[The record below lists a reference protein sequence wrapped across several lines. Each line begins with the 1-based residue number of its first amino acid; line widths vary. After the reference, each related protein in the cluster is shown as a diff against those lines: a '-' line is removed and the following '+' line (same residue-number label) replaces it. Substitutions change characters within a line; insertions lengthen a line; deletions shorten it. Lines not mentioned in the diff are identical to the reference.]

1 MSVSSTN
8 PNEAI
13 DMIMSGEV
21 DCVGA
26 SWIPVVDGMPR
37 WPNIDASI
45 ANWRER
51 ILTESRPIRI
61 AVEERVEEIVASG
74 GGTFELMP
82 GIWGVGCTHLE
93 NQQTHMGIAL
103 LVSSDLI
110 EKGSLSMLCNASMLD
125 ETLIRTLAD
134 SIDFPSGESVVAMAD
149 LIRRLHRG
157 AIERIQNRD
166 AQVSVDRRLSDS
178 YEELHLLNS
187 LIDGLVLGG
196 DTEEFLRKACVELAA
211 TAGYR
216 WIALLVDSAGSSIV
230 GDNVLHGDDVPTRT
244 ELRRIADLSTGS
256 VSTSVDTHMHGEV
269 GVAAIRGGGRSLGT
283 LLAGGRSGEPIGSVE
298 LTLLA
303 SAAGHVGVFLRN
315 AMLYADLDSMFL
327 GTLQSMVAAIDA
339 KDPYTR
345 GHSQRVAVLSR
356 DLATSIGLP
365 DSFVR
370 TAHLAGLVHD
380 IGKIGVPE
388 AVLCK
393 AGRLDEEEFA
403 LIRQHPQTGYRIL
416 KDIPQI
422 RDLLPGVLC
431 HHEAW
436 NGSGYPAG
444 LSGEEIPLLARI
456 VAICD
461 SFDAMSSSR
470 TYRKALPRDEVFAE
484 IQSCAGRL
492 YDPRIVP
499 VFLGM
504 DFAEYDRLLERDAHI
519 SSVTGVDRIDGDRGG
534 EAPRRAA

>member
-1 MSVSSTN
+1 MTST
-8 PNEAI
+8 ETIIDDAI
-13 DMIMSGEV
+13 DLLVASDVAG
-21 DCVGA
+21 VGA
-26 SWIPVVDGMPR
+26 AWIPVGANGIR
-37 WPNIDASI
+37 WPSIDDPIS
-45 ANWRER
+45 NWRQS
-51 ILTESRPIRI
+51 LVVNARPIRL
-61 AVEERVEEIVASG
+61 ALERRLDEVTADG
-74 GGTFELMP
+74 GREVELMP
-82 GIWGVGCTHLE
+82 GIWAIGSVHRQRQDEHVGV
-93 NQQTHMGIAL
+93 AL
-103 LVSSDLI
+103 LATDELQTL
-110 EKGSLSMLCNASMLD
+110 GSFSMICNAARLD
-125 ETLIRTLAD
+125 ETLIRGLSERIELPSRS
-134 SIDFPSGESVVAMAD
+134 SIPVVAE
-149 LIRRLHRG
+149 LSRRLHRTS
-157 AIERIQNRD
+157 IERIHDRSSQ
-166 AQVSVDRRLSDS
+166 ASVDRRLAES

-187 LIDGLVLGG
+187 LIDGLVVG
-196 DTEEFLRKACVELAA
+196 DDPDDFLRTACAELAA

-216 WIALLVDSAGSSIV
+216 WIALLVEPAGSVV
-230 GDNVLHGDDVPTRT
+230 GEEQVLHGEGIPGRT
-244 ELRRIADLSTGS
+244 ELRALASAAGDSTA
-256 VSTSVDTHMHGEV
+256 TSIDSAEHGEV
-269 GVAAIRGGGRSLGT
+269 GVASIRGGGKPLGT
-283 LLAGGRSGEPIGSVE
+283 LVAGGRGGDPMTSVE

-327 GTLQSMVAAIDA
+327 GTLQAMVAAIDA

-345 GHSQRVAVLSR
+345 GHSQRVAILSR
-356 DLATSIGLP
+356 DLAAAIGLP
-365 DSFVR
+365 ENFVR

-393 AGRLDEEEFA
+393 AGRLNDEEFA

-436 NGSGYPAG
+436 DGSGYPAG
-444 LSGEEIPLLARI
+444 LAKDEIPLLARI

-470 TYRKALPRDEVFAE
+470 TYRAAMHRDEVLTE
-484 IQSCAGRL
+484 IRTCAGRF

-504 DFAEYDRLLERDAHI
+504 DLTEYDRLLRRDAAV
-519 SSVTGVDRIDGDRGG
+519 SAANQDDERPDRK
-534 EAPRRAA
+534 AA

>member
-1 MSVSSTN
+1 
-8 PNEAI
+8 
-13 DMIMSGEV
+13 
-21 DCVGA
+21 
-26 SWIPVVDGMPR
+26 
-37 WPNIDASI
+37 
-45 ANWRER
+45 
-51 ILTESRPIRI
+51 
-61 AVEERVEEIVASG
+61 
-74 GGTFELMP
+74 
-82 GIWGVGCTHLE
+82 
-93 NQQTHMGIAL
+93 
-103 LVSSDLI
+103 
-110 EKGSLSMLCNASMLD
+110 
-125 ETLIRTLAD
+125 
-134 SIDFPSGESVVAMAD
+134 
-149 LIRRLHRG
+149 
-157 AIERIQNRD
+157 
-166 AQVSVDRRLSDS
+166 
-178 YEELHLLNS
+178 
-187 LIDGLVLGG
+187 
-196 DTEEFLRKACVELAA
+196 
-211 TAGYR
+211 
-216 WIALLVDSAGSSIV
+216 
-230 GDNVLHGDDVPTRT
+230 
-244 ELRRIADLSTGS
+244 
-256 VSTSVDTHMHGEV
+256 
-269 GVAAIRGGGRSLGT
+269 
-283 LLAGGRSGEPIGSVE
+283 VE

-356 DLATSIGLP
+356 DLATAIGLP
-365 DSFVR
+365 ESFVR

-403 LIRQHPQTGYRIL
+403 QIRQHPQTGYRIL

-422 RDLLPGVLC
+422 RELLPGVLC

-444 LSGEEIPLLARI
+444 LAEDEIPLLARI

-470 TYRKALPRDEVFAE
+470 TYRKAMPRDEVFQE
-484 IQSCAGRL
+484 IRSCSDRL

-504 DFAEYDRLLERDAHI
+504 DFTEYDRLLERESAAVGHERLEQRP
-519 SSVTGVDRIDGDRGG
+519 GGDF
-534 EAPRRAA
+534 PRRAA

>member
-1 MSVSSTN
+1 MNTTHN
-8 PNEAI
+8 RTGEAM
-13 DMIMSGEV
+13 DLVMAGELE
-21 DCVGA
+21 CIGA
-26 SWIPVVDGMPR
+26 TWIPVVDGLPR
-37 WPNIDASI
+37 WPEAEGPV
-45 ANWRER
+45 ANWRSR
-51 ILTESRPIRI
+51 LLADSRPVR
-61 AVEERVEEIVASG
+61 AAAERHQEEILAG
-74 GGTFELMP
+74 GG
-82 GIWGVGCTHLE
+82 GVVEVMSGVWAIGCSIPE
-93 NQQTHMGIAL
+93 NQGQDAGFAMMISKEL
-103 LVSSDLI
+103 FEI
-110 EKGSLSMLCNASMLD
+110 GSLSMLCGAARLD
-125 ETLIRTLAD
+125 ETLVRDLAASVD
-134 SIDFPSGESVVAMAD
+134 LPSGDSAQSLAALV
-149 LIRRLHRG
+149 RRLHRV
-157 AIERIQNRD
+157 AIDRVRD
-166 AQVSVDRRLSDS
+166 RDSQASVDRRLSES

-196 DTEEFLRKACVELAA
+196 DADDFLRKACVELAA

-216 WIALLVDSAGSSIV
+216 WIALLVDSAGSSV
-230 GDNVLHGDDVPTRT
+230 ADDHVLHGEGIPTRT
-244 ELRRIADLSTGS
+244 ELRRIADQSGNAVATSIDTG
-256 VSTSVDTHMHGEV
+256 DHGEV

-283 LLAGGRSGEPIGSVE
+283 LLAGGRAGEPIGSVE

-315 AMLYADLDSMFL
+315 AMLYADLDAMFL

-345 GHSQRVAVLSR
+345 GHSQRVALLSR
-356 DLATSIGLP
+356 DLAASIGLP

-393 AGRLDEEEFA
+393 AGRLDDEEFA
-403 LIRQHPQTGYRIL
+403 LIRQHPQTGHRIL

-444 LSGEEIPLLARI
+444 LAGEEIPLLARI

-470 TYRKALPRDEVFAE
+470 TYRKAMPRTKVFEE
-484 IQSCAGRL
+484 IRSCGGRL

-504 DFAEYDRLLERDAHI
+504 DLTEYDRLLERDAPI
-519 SSVTGVDRIDGDRGG
+519 SATAGLEGLDKSKGLET
-534 EAPRRAA
+534 PRRAA

>member
-1 MSVSSTN
+1 MSVSTTR
-8 PNEAI
+8 PDEAI
-13 DMIMSGEV
+13 DLIMSGEV
-21 DCVGA
+21 ECIGA
-26 SWIPVVDGMPR
+26 VWIPILGDAPR
-37 WPNIDASI
+37 WPRIEGPAT
-45 ANWRER
+45 NWRGRLLANSRPIRVAVEANHER
-51 ILTESRPIRI
+51 ILTARGA
-61 AVEERVEEIVASG
+61 AVE
-74 GGTFELMP
+74 LMR
-82 GIWGVGCTHLE
+82 GIWAIGCSHSESQREHAGVTLVVSRELLE
-93 NQQTHMGIAL
+93 N
-103 LVSSDLI
+103 
-110 EKGSLSMLCNASMLD
+110 GSLSMLCNAAMLD
-125 ETLIRTLAD
+125 ETLVRSLAE
-134 SIDFPSGESVVAMAD
+134 SVELPSGDGVAAMSA
-149 LIRRLHRG
+149 LIGRLHRG
-157 AIERIQNRD
+157 AVDRIRNRD

-178 YEELHLLNS
+178 YEEIHLLNS

-196 DTEEFLRKACVELAA
+196 DTDDFLRKACVELAA

-216 WIALLVDSAGSSIV
+216 WIALLVDTGDSSIA
-230 GDNVLHGDDVPTRT
+230 GDNILHGDDVPTRT
-244 ELRRIADLSTGS
+244 ELRRIADLSGGA
-256 VSTSVDTHMHGEV
+256 VATSVDSGEHGEV
-269 GVAAIRGGGRSLGT
+269 GVAAIRGGGRSVGT
-283 LLAGGRSGEPIGSVE
+283 LLAGGRAGEPIGSVE

-356 DLATSIGLP
+356 DLATAIGLP
-365 DSFVR
+365 ESFVR

-403 LIRQHPQTGYRIL
+403 QIRQHPQTGYRIL

-422 RDLLPGVLC
+422 RELLPGVLC

-444 LSGEEIPLLARI
+444 LAEEEIPLLARI

-470 TYRKALPRDEVFAE
+470 TYRKAMPRDEVFQE
-484 IQSCAGRL
+484 IRSCSDRL

-504 DFAEYDRLLERDAHI
+504 DFTEYDRLLERESAAVGHERFEQRL
-519 SSVTGVDRIDGDRGG
+519 GGDF
-534 EAPRRAA
+534 PRRAA

>member
-1 MSVSSTN
+1 MST
-8 PNEAI
+8 PATDMNEAI
-13 DMIMSGEV
+13 DMIMAGEV
-21 DCVGA
+21 ECIGA
-26 SWIPVVDGMPR
+26 SWISVLDGSPR
-37 WPNIDASI
+37 WPGIEGSI
-45 ANWRER
+45 ANWRQR
-51 ILTESRPIRI
+51 LLVESKPIRN
-61 AVEERVEEIVASG
+61 ELEQRVEEIVSG
-74 GGTFELMP
+74 QGRTVELMP
-82 GIWGVGCTHLE
+82 GIWAVGSTHIE
-93 NQQTHMGIAL
+93 NHQEHSGIAL
-103 LVSSDLI
+103 LVSGELL
-110 EKGSLSMLCNASMLD
+110 EHGSLSMLCNAAMLD
-125 ETLIRTLAD
+125 ETLVRNLAD
-134 SIDFPSGESVVAMAD
+134 SIDFPDGGSIPAMAE
-149 LIRRLHRG
+149 LVRRLHRG
-157 AIERIQNRD
+157 AVERIRSRD
-166 AQVSVDRRLSDS
+166 AQISVDRRLSDS

-196 DTEEFLRKACVELAA
+196 DTEEFLRKACDELAA

-216 WIALLVDSAGSSIV
+216 WIALLVDSTGSSIL
-230 GDNVLHGDDVPTRT
+230 GDNVLHGDEVPTRG
-244 ELRRIADLSTGS
+244 ELRRIADLSGGA
-256 VSTSVDTHMHGEV
+256 VATSIDTRTHGEV

-283 LLAGGRSGEPIGSVE
+283 LVAGGRPGEPIGSVE

-356 DLATSIGLP
+356 DLAASIGLP
-365 DSFVR
+365 DAFVR
-370 TAHLAGLVHD
+370 NAHLAGLVHD

-388 AVLCK
+388 SVLCK

-470 TYRKALPRDEVFAE
+470 TYRKALPREEVFEE
-484 IQSCAGRL
+484 IRSCADRL

-499 VFLGM
+499 VFLDM
-504 DFAEYDRLLERDAHI
+504 DFTEYDRLLERDAPI
-519 SSVTGVDRIDGDRGG
+519 SAVGAVERIEVDRDGDS
-534 EAPRRAA
+534 PRRAA

>member
-1 MSVSSTN
+1 MSPSTTS
-8 PNEAI
+8 PDQAI
-13 DMIMSGEV
+13 DLIMSGEI

-26 SWIPVVDGMPR
+26 TWIPVVDGAPR
-37 WPNIDASI
+37 WPNTETSI

-51 ILTESRPIRI
+51 ILTDSRPIRL
-61 AVEERVEEIVASG
+61 ALEEHADRIIASG
-74 GGTFELMP
+74 GSTLELMP
-82 GIWGVGCTHLE
+82 GIWGIGCTHLE
-93 NQQTHMGIAL
+93 NHQEHAGIAL
-103 LVSSDLI
+103 IIARELL
-110 EKGSLSMLCNASMLD
+110 EEGSLSMLCNAAMLD
-125 ETLIRTLAD
+125 ETLVRNLAD
-134 SIDFPSGESVVAMAD
+134 SIDFPSGDSIVAMGD
-149 LIRRLHRG
+149 LVRRLHRG
-157 AIERIQNRD
+157 AIERIRNRD
-166 AQVSVDRRLSDS
+166 AQVSVDQRLSDS

-187 LIDGLVLGG
+187 LIDDLVLGG

-216 WIALLVDSAGSSIV
+216 WIALLVDSSGSSIV
-230 GDNVLHGDDVPTRT
+230 GDNVLHGEGVPTRT
-244 ELRRIADLSTGS
+244 ELRRIADLSAGS
-256 VSTSVDTHMHGEV
+256 VSTSVESPMHGEV
-269 GVAAIRGGGRSLGT
+269 GVAAIRGAGRSLGT
-283 LLAGGRSGEPIGSVE
+283 LLAGGRVGEPIGSVE

-356 DLATSIGLP
+356 DLAAAIGLP
-365 DSFVR
+365 ESFVR

-388 AVLCK
+388 SVLCK
-393 AGRLDEEEFA
+393 AGRLDDEEFA

-470 TYRKALPRDEVFAE
+470 TYRKALPREEVFAE
-484 IQSCAGRL
+484 IRDCAGRL

-499 VFLGM
+499 VFLDM
-504 DFAEYDRLLERDAHI
+504 DFTEYDRLLERDA
-519 SSVTGVDRIDGDRGG
+519 
-534 EAPRRAA
+534 PRRAA